1 MLQGMNCFGSK
12 KSWRIEFHYD
22 KTIWCRLR
30 EFQWEGNRRW
40 CQSLLSGSWFGVG
53 VWLVEEEL
61 PEISRSQSPRLGQR
75 LKWYSGEY
83 MSMRFVS
90 KIECQKNRIKRK
102 GGRGERRKESLN
114 GNKGRSEWNE
124 RKHGKR
130 WEKSERKWKKV
141 DNKNMG
147 ILFTTYRLMVV
158 FVLLLAWR
166 RIRIDFWSPAPT
178 HTSAGVEHHN
188 NSILV
193 CI

>member
-1 MLQGMNCFGSK
+1 MSSTGISVRGEPKVMSVSSFWELIWSGGLTSGGRTPGDITIPESAPGSK
-12 KSWRIEFHYD
+12 IKMI
-22 KTIWCRLR
+22 
-30 EFQWEGNRRW
+30 QWWVYE
-40 CQSLLSGSWFGVG
+40 Q
-53 VWLVEEEL
+53 E
-61 PEISRSQSPRLGQR
+61 
-75 LKWYSGEY
+75 
-83 MSMRFVS
+83 VS
-90 KIECQKNRIKRK
+90 KKDRMPKNRIKRK
-102 GGRGERRKESLN
+102 GGWGEGRKESLN

-166 RIRIDFWSPAPT
+166 RIRMDFWSPAPT